1 MDGWLQQPL
10 LPEGWW
16 VKAENSPSHRGVTR
30 FKFLTK
36 ENRCQEVVVV
46 MVTVVAMMTMVAMM
60 ATR

>member
-16 VKAENSPSHRGVTR
+16 VKGEHSPSMKGVTR

-36 ENRCQEVVVV
+36 ENRCEVVATWA
-46 MVTVVAMMTMVAMM
+46 MVTSCAGT
-60 ATR
+60 